1 MFNEG
6 EVPFPLGGELIA
18 HCDDAGQLFFFFD
31 FLQANLDVA
40 HGKVEENEDEGT
52 RALQVGGRIV
62 DGVSVET
69 V

>member
-6 EVPFPLGGELIA
+6 EVPLPLGGEFIA
-18 HCDDAGQLFFFFD
+18 YCDDAEQLSFFFD

-52 RALQVGGRIV
+52 RALQVGGRTV
-62 DGVSVET
+62 DEVSVET